1 MNFNMTIL
9 IEHSQGQSMENGI
22 LYMAMRV
29 SLEGWDGSQVASCR
43 EYLTLK
49 KSVFRILSL
58 GAKKVF
64 SCRIPKESH
73 NGHRNSPMNAASGS
87 II

>member
-1 MNFNMTIL
+1 
-9 IEHSQGQSMENGI
+9 MENGI

-29 SLEGWDGSQVASCR
+29 SFEGWDGIQGAYYR
-43 EYLTLK
+43 EGVTLK
-49 KSVFRILSL
+49 KYVVRILSP

-73 NGHRNSPMNAASGS
+73 NGPRNSPMNAASGS

>member
-1 MNFNMTIL
+1 
-9 IEHSQGQSMENGI
+9 MENGI

-43 EYLTLK
+43 EYVNLK
-49 KSVFRILSL
+49 KYVVRILSP

-64 SCRIPKESH
+64 SCRIIEACH
-73 NGHRNSPMNAASGS
+73 NGLRNSPMNVVSGS
-87 II
+87 IV

>member
-1 MNFNMTIL
+1 
-9 IEHSQGQSMENGI
+9 MEIGI

-43 EYLTLK
+43 EYVNLK
-49 KSVFRILSL
+49 KYVVRTLSL

-64 SCRIPKESH
+64 SCRIPKACH
-73 NGHRNSPMNAASGS
+73 NDPRNSPMNVASGS
-87 II
+87 VV